1 MTNTAWRVVLGV
13 VASSA
18 FFWAVAGA
26 VDLGLERNHKGYA
39 LPDGGGWYTLAP
51 FAGFIVA
58 YFSVASLTDTTAG
71 RHAALV
77 PAAGACFGV
86 VSCLLMGQQTRH
98 WVGAVVMAL
107 IGSALPLITHRRNRT
122 RRARLG
128 ADAPA

>member
-1 MTNTAWRVVLGV
+1 MTNTAWRVALGV

-18 FFWAVAGA
+18 FFWGVAGA
-26 VDLGLERNHKGYA
+26 VDLGLERNLKGYT
-39 LPDGGGWYTLAP
+39 LPDGGRWYTLGV

-77 PAAGACFGV
+77 PAAGAWFGV

-98 WVGAVVMAL
+98 WVAAAALAL
-107 IGSALPLITHRRNRT
+107 IGSALPLIAHRRNRT

-128 ADAPA
+128 ADAPT

>member
-1 MTNTAWRVVLGV
+1 MTNTAGRVALGV

-26 VDLGLERNHKGYA
+26 VDLGLERTRKGYA
-39 LPDGGGWYTLAP
+39 LPDGGEWYTFAL

-58 YFSVASLTDTTAG
+58 YFSVASLTDTPAA

-98 WVGAVVMAL
+98 WVGAAALAL
-107 IGSALPLITHRRNRT
+107 IGSALPLVGHLHNRARRV
-122 RRARLG
+122 RLG

>member
-1 MTNTAWRVVLGV
+1 MINTAWRVALGV

-18 FFWAVAGA
+18 FFWGVAGA
-26 VDLGLERNHKGYA
+26 VDLGLERTRNGYA
-39 LPDGGGWYTLAP
+39 LPDGSGWYNLAV

-77 PAAGACFGV
+77 PAAGAWFGV
-86 VSCLLMGQQTRH
+86 VSCLLIGQQTRH
-98 WVGAVVMAL
+98 WVAAAVVAL
-107 IGSALPLITHRRNRT
+107 IGSALPLVVHRRNRT

-128 ADAPA
+128 TDGPT

>member
-1 MTNTAWRVVLGV
+1 MTNTAWRVALGV

-26 VDLGLERNHKGYA
+26 VDLGLERTRRGYA
-39 LPDGGGWYTLAP
+39 LPDGGEWYTFAL

-58 YFSVASLTDTTAG
+58 YLGVASLTDTPAG

-77 PAAGACFGV
+77 PAAGACFGA
-86 VSCLLMGQQTRH
+86 VSCLLIGQETRH
-98 WVGAVVMAL
+98 WVGAAVMAL
-107 IGSALPLITHRRNRT
+107 IASALPLVVHLRNRA
-122 RRARLG
+122 RRARPA

>member
-1 MTNTAWRVVLGV
+1 MTNTAWRVALGV

-26 VDLGLERNHKGYA
+26 VDLGLKRNHRGYA
-39 LPDGGGWYTLAP
+39 FPDGGGWFTFAL

-58 YFSVASLTDTTAG
+58 YFSVASLADTAVG

-77 PAAGACFGV
+77 PAAGACFDV
-86 VSCLLMGQQTRH
+86 VSCLLMGQQMRH
-98 WVGAVVMAL
+98 WVAAAVMTL
-107 IGSALPLITHRRNRT
+107 IGSALPLIVHLRNRT
-122 RRARLG
+122 RRVRLG

>member
-1 MTNTAWRVVLGV
+1 MTNPAWRVALGV

-26 VDLGLERNHKGYA
+26 VDLGLERNRKGYA
-39 LPDGGGWYTLAP
+39 LPDGGGRYTLAL

-58 YFSVASLTDTTAG
+58 YFSVASLADTTAG

-86 VSCLLMGQQTRH
+86 VSCLLMGQQARH
-98 WVGAVVMAL
+98 WVAAAVMAL
-107 IGSALPLITHRRNRT
+107 IASVLPLVVHLRNRA